1 MGLSDSEFQALRSQ
15 IEPLITG
22 AVRLLANIAGAGGQ
36 NRDKA
41 KQDYGRLLDAHM
53 LATGVI
59 SSVLTRKNLVPGAT
73 SPSISERLALVAS
86 FVQGISVCE
95 STISEGLYAQ
105 ASALLKQ
112 ELETLAAIQEC
123 QKGKR
128 KPGKTP
134 NVGNVQWN
142 MEQTYGELNRVAHVA
157 DSQFLNKLYQRVS
170 HAGSHETG
178 VTLVPVSNEPQY
190 CREIARNLYAVHV
203 IFLVLLGKELDTL
216 TSEMYGDGLNEEEN
230 IALFV
235 SAQHVAN
242 EGYLAQ
248 PEQI

>member
-22 AVRLLANIAGAGGQ
+22 AVRLLANIAGASGQ

-41 KQDYGRLLDAHM
+41 MQEYGRLLDAHM

-59 SSVLTRKNLVPGAT
+59 SSVLTRTNLVPGAT

-86 FVQGISVCE
+86 FVQGIAVCE

-128 KPGKTP
+128 KPEKTP
-134 NVGNVQWN
+134 NVGSALWN
-142 MEQTYGELNRVAHVA
+142 MNQTYGDLNRLAHVA
-157 DSQFLNKLYQRVS
+157 DSQLLNKLYQCGGP
-170 HAGSHETG
+170 AGFHETA
-178 VTLVPVSNEPQY
+178 VKLMPVSIQPQY
-190 CREIARNLYAVHV
+190 HRDVARNLYAVRV
-203 IFLVLLGKELDTL
+203 IFLVLLGMELGTL
-216 TSEMYGDGLNEEEN
+216 TSEMYGDGLNENEKT
-230 IALFV
+230 ALFV

-242 EGYLAQ
+242 EGYLEKQ
-248 PEQI
+248 EQI